1 MTVAVVA
8 VQKPT
13 ISAKAAEHCVLNV
26 HQVRCVAI
34 AEKCALNVSMLSV
47 KHVASAAVVYWY
59 VRIVRVVAKT
69 VK

>member
-47 KHVASAAVVYWY
+47 KHVVSAVAV
-59 VRIVRVVAKT
+59 
-69 VK
+69 